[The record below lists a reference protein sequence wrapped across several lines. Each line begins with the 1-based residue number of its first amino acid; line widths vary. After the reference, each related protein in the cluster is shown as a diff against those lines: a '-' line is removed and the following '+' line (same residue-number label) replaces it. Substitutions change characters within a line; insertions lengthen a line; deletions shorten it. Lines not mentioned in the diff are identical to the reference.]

1 MDSREVEQMSRRI
14 HEDEYMSSDIWK
26 YNVDEPEYKRGSRH
40 NKIGMWIMFIFY
52 GIVLVQVIH
61 AMMVLPFFPIPFA
74 ILLGLGFIVYVAWRA
89 T

>member
-1 MDSREVEQMSRRI
+1 MSREI
-14 HEDEYMSSDIWK
+14 PTDEYMQDGWDRGPIGSHH
-26 YNVDEPEYKRGSRH
+26 YKRGSRH

-61 AMMVLPFFPIPFA
+61 AMIVLPFFPIPFS
-74 ILLGLGFIVYVAWRA
+74 ILLGLGFICYVAWRA

>member
-1 MDSREVEQMSRRI
+1 MTKRRI

-40 NKIGMWIMFIFY
+40 NKIGMTIMWSYYIIFVAMVVRL
-52 GIVLVQVIH
+52 IWVLN
-61 AMMVLPFFPIPFA
+61 
-74 ILLGLGFIVYVAWRA
+74 

>member
-1 MDSREVEQMSRRI
+1 MSRRI